1 MNTLNEKLAKIL
13 SIGNEEECAKSFQAF
28 CNEHSR
34 ELPLPGENKQ
44 FDKAMWAASKY
55 MSLSRKDES
64 ILDRVTAKLR
74 GEKAVD
80 VKQVVLNLR
89 DLVGSSKQ
97 AAIDT
102 WQDMLATMSWQ
113 QMVPAGAMRG
123 VGTQLV
129 SLGTFQKNVDD
140 VNIQVN
146 LGWHVDKDQL
156 RVLAQAKGSDQEAM
170 SNVEVRITEAEGD
183 VVFSRK
189 TNEDGSVVAPS
200 VPVKPGQYKI
210 QVLWLDSMIETPF
223 FRV

>member
-13 SIGNEEECAKSFQAF
+13 AIGNEEECARSFQAF
-28 CNEHSR
+28 CKEHAR

-44 FDKAMWAASKY
+44 FDKAMWAAAKFMHLSK
-55 MSLSRKDES
+55 KDES
-64 ILDRVTAKLR
+64 IVDRVTARLR

-80 VKQVVLNLR
+80 VKQAVLNLR
-89 DLVGSSKQ
+89 DLVGSTKQ

-102 WQDMLATMSWQ
+102 WQDMLIAMSWQ

-129 SLGTFQKNVDD
+129 SLGTFQRQFDD

-156 RVLAQAKGSDQEAM
+156 RVLAQAKGADEEALSD
-170 SNVEVRITEAEGD
+170 VEVRITEAKGD

-210 QVLWLDSMIETPF
+210 QVLWLDSMVETPF

>member
-1 MNTLNEKLAKIL
+1 M
-13 SIGNEEECAKSFQAF
+13 
-28 CNEHSR
+28 
-34 ELPLPGENKQ
+34 PGENKQ
-44 FDKAMWAASKY
+44 FDKAMWAASKF
-55 MSLSRKDES
+55 MNLSKKDES
-64 ILDRVTAKLR
+64 IADRVAAKLR

-129 SLGTFQKNVDD
+129 SLGTFQKQVDD
-140 VNIQVN
+140 VSIQVN

-170 SNVEVRITEAEGD
+170 SDVEVRITEAEGD

-200 VPVKPGQYKI
+200 VPVKPGNYKI

>member
-1 MNTLNEKLAKIL
+1 MNILNEKLAKIL
-13 SIGNEEECAKSFQAF
+13 ANGSEEESAKSFQAF
-28 CNEHSR
+28 CQEHAGQ
-34 ELPLPGENKQ
+34 LPLPGENPR

-55 MSLSRKDES
+55 MNLSKSDEG
-64 ILDRVTAKLR
+64 IVDRVAARLL

-89 DLVGSSKQ
+89 ELVGTTKQ

-102 WQDMLATMSWQ
+102 WQEMLAAMSWQ

-129 SLGTFQKNVDD
+129 SLGTFQRQLDD
-140 VNIQVN
+140 LNIQIN

-156 RVLAQAKGSDQEAM
+156 RLLAQAKDLREEALSD
-170 SNVEVRITEAEGD
+170 VEIRLTEARGD

-189 TNEDGSVVAPS
+189 TNEDGSMVAPS
-200 VPVKPGQYKI
+200 VPIKPGEYKI
-210 QVLWLDSMIETPF
+210 QVLWLDRMVETPF
-223 FRV
+223 FRI

>member
-1 MNTLNEKLAKIL
+1 
-13 SIGNEEECAKSFQAF
+13 
-28 CNEHSR
+28 
-34 ELPLPGENKQ
+34 
-44 FDKAMWAASKY
+44 
-55 MSLSRKDES
+55 
-64 ILDRVTAKLR
+64 
-74 GEKAVD
+74 
-80 VKQVVLNLR
+80 
-89 DLVGSSKQ
+89 
-97 AAIDT
+97 
-102 WQDMLATMSWQ
+102 MLATMSWQ

-156 RVLAQAKGSDQEAM
+156 RVLAQAKGADQEAM

>member
-1 MNTLNEKLAKIL
+1 MNILNEKLAKIL
-13 SIGNEEECAKSFQAF
+13 AIGNEEECAKSFEAF
-28 CNEHSR
+28 CKENASQ
-34 ELPLPGENKQ
+34 LPLPGENKN
-44 FDKAMWAASKY
+44 FDKAMWAASKFTK
-55 MSLSRKDES
+55 LSSKDQG
-64 ILDRVTAKLR
+64 ILGRVTAKMI
-74 GEKAVD
+74 GESVVDIKKA
-80 VKQVVLNLR
+80 VLNLR
-89 DLVGSSKQ
+89 ELVGSTKQ

-102 WQDMLATMSWQ
+102 WQDMLASMQWQ

-156 RVLAQAKGSDQEAM
+156 RVLAQAKGAQQEAL
-170 SNVEVRITEAEGD
+170 SNVEVRITEAHGD
-183 VVFSRK
+183 VVFTRK

-200 VPVKPGQYKI
+200 VSVKPGDYKI
-210 QVLWLDSMIETPF
+210 QVLWLDNIIETPF